1 MRCVVI
7 GHDMIYPF
15 PLPIARIQNCL
26 IGEIAI
32 QSCLVSGSHC
42 CFILMITKEIQITMK
57 ELALLGD

>member
-32 QSCLVSGSHC
+32 AIQSYLVSGS
-42 CFILMITKEIQITMK
+42 T
-57 ELALLGD
+57 LLFYSDDH